1 MSEYSM
7 NDSGVNLIEI
17 PITVRVIGN
26 PTPVI
31 YKIFDIEENSKE
43 AKFTI
48 SRSILIGEKIECR
61 FKEYV
66 YRNGDDTPND
76 LVLVF
81 GVSDTKSKS
90 SEISQF
96 LHEKLHN
103 FTKTTV
109 IIKRK
114 EVSIERDLMNKELEK
129 NQS

>member
-1 MSEYSM
+1 M
-7 NDSGVNLIEI
+7 NDDSGISIIEI

-26 PTPVI
+26 PTPIV

-48 SRSILIGEKIECR
+48 SRSTLIGEEIVCR
-61 FKEYV
+61 LKEYV

-81 GVSDTKSKS
+81 GVPDVKSKS

-109 IIKRK
+109 IIGRK
-114 EVSIERDLMNKELEK
+114 EVSIEQDLMNKELE
-129 NQS
+129 NNAS